1 MISNKCYEYFKDIIM
16 NSVKKLFDED
26 EDEWIEGYGNYKY
39 FDNHIIN
46 SLLMFSKILQI
57 LYLIIYIYLIEIIR
71 RSIK

>member
-1 MISNKCYEYFKDIIM
+1 M
-16 NSVKKLFDED
+16 NSVKKLFDEN

-57 LYLIIYIYLIEIIR
+57 L
-71 RSIK
+71 